1 MASTQPAVTGRLLFA
16 IPTITSLR
24 TGTVPP
30 SPISRSVMP
39 CSPRKNASV
48 TMKDGIPIRDTSRA
62 MSVPMTSPVTTAAST
77 ASGQLQPLLLIR
89 IAITQAAAPPAT
101 PADRSISP
109 SSSTGTSA
117 MASTQIGAAWVIRL
131 AKLPTDGKVSGRS
144 AEKIR
149 ARTTRPSTAGRAPMS
164 PPRSLSTYS
173 WTAPRTVVARTSCA
187 KSCPATLA
195 PGAVSC
201 VTLLLLSGVAVIVRP
216 SRGLGSGG
224 DGDAEV
230 ARAPR
235 GDELHHAAVVGL
247 RRRDVGRD
255 PAEVQGGDPVGDL
268 EDVHHVVRDEQD
280 PESAVGEPAHQV
292 EHLAGLGDA
301 EGGGRLVEEHDLG
314 VPQHGLGD
322 RHRLSLATREAGHG
336 LPDRLHRPHGQGRE
350 GLAGL
355 LLHRVLVQQDAG
367 ARLASEKHVLDD
379 VEVVAQREV
388 LVDDLDSQVRGVLR
402 AVHMDR
408 LALEQVLAGVE
419 AVDPGDGLHQG
430 RLARPVVADQRRDLS
445 GVDGEVDVVQHVHG
459 TEALVDA
466 AQLQQRF
473 GHGPSSA
480 RSGPAGA
487 PVPLGTGAPSRRVFG
502 STTGQ
507 AMPALVH
514 RSAYLPV
521 QTSALGTAPSSIGVL
536 TLALVME
543 IGSRSTEGTSRLPVS
558 SREVSGA
565 SPCLPC
571 ASGTASFTRASTSW
585 AAGL

>member
-1 MASTQPAVTGRLLFA
+1 MMTAW
-16 IPTITSLR
+16 R

-39 CSPRKNASV
+39 CRPRKKASV
-48 TMKDGIPIRDTSRA
+48 TMKDGIPIRDTSRP
-62 MSVPMTSPVTTAAST
+62 MSVPMTSPVTTAAT
-77 ASGQLQPLLLIR
+77 IASGQLQPLLLIR

-149 ARTTRPSTAGRAPMS
+149 ARTTSPSTAGRAPMS

-216 SRGLGSGG
+216 SRGLGRGG

-230 ARAPR
+230 AGATC
-235 GDELHHAAVVGL
+235 GDELHHAAVVDL

-301 EGGGRLVEEHDLG
+301 EGGGRLVEEHHLG
-314 VPQHGLGD
+314 VPQHRLGD
-322 RHRLSLATREAGHG
+322 RHGLSLATREAGHG
-336 LPDRLHRPHGQGRE
+336 LPDRLHRPHGQRRE

-355 LLHRVLVQQDAG
+355 LLHRVLVQQD
-367 ARLASEKHVLDD
+367 
-379 VEVVAQREV
+379 
-388 LVDDLDSQVRGVLR
+388 
-402 AVHMDR
+402 
-408 LALEQVLAGVE
+408 
-419 AVDPGDGLHQG
+419 
-430 RLARPVVADQRRDLS
+430 
-445 GVDGEVDVVQHVHG
+445 
-459 TEALVDA
+459 
-466 AQLQQRF
+466 
-473 GHGPSSA
+473 
-480 RSGPAGA
+480 
-487 PVPLGTGAPSRRVFG
+487 
-502 STTGQ
+502 
-507 AMPALVH
+507 
-514 RSAYLPV
+514 
-521 QTSALGTAPSSIGVL
+521 
-536 TLALVME
+536 
-543 IGSRSTEGTSRLPVS
+543 
-558 SREVSGA
+558 
-565 SPCLPC
+565 
-571 ASGTASFTRASTSW
+571 
-585 AAGL
+585 